1 MEVAPNGGA
10 RTPRFSG
17 YPRRRWRGRPR
28 PAVLPEG
35 PFPPLIQR
43 LLALRGCSTRAE
55 AESFLYGGS
64 PALDPYRLPQMEP
77 AIERLRRACRQ
88 GEVVAV
94 YGDFDVDGT
103 TACAIL
109 TEGLAALG
117 ARPAPYV
124 PDRFAEGYGLNLH
137 AIEGLR
143 RRGATVLL
151 TADCGTSSVD
161 EIAFARSRGMDVIVL
176 DHHATPPELPAA
188 LALVNPKLPGADA
201 DGLAGLASC
210 GLALHLVAALHEA
223 CGRPYDPERHADLV
237 ALGTVCDVAP
247 LTGANRDLVRRGLK
261 ALARAERPGLRA
273 LMDAAGID
281 PSGVTTDH
289 IAFALGPRL
298 NAAGRMA
305 HARLAL
311 ELLVTTD
318 EGRARS
324 LAAELNRLNE
334 ARQRATNDAVAR
346 AGDLIERHADRP
358 LVMLGDP
365 AFSSG
370 IVGLVAARIAE
381 HWYRPAVVYEH
392 GPATSRAS
400 CRSIPEFD
408 ITRALQEMP
417 ELFVRFGGHHQAAGF
432 TAENDRLDEIRA
444 RLEAIAERELAGVTL
459 APVIEIDAAVSLQT
473 VTGEEVR
480 WLRLLGPFGA
490 GNPEP
495 TFLARGLEVVDQRAV
510 GSDGAHLRLRLRA
523 GNVVWP
529 AIAFRQA
536 DRAPAPGQRIDAV
549 FSFSTSGRNGDSAIE
564 LRIEDFRP
572 AEEAARATPSS

>member
-1 MEVAPNGGA
+1 MEVATNGGA

-28 PAVLPEG
+28 PTVLPEG

-43 LLALRGCSTRAE
+43 LLALRGCRTRSDAE
-55 AESFLYGGS
+55 AFLYGRGA
-64 PALDPYRLPQMEP
+64 ALDPFRLPHLDR
-77 AIERLRRACRQ
+77 AVERLQRACRA

-117 ARPAPYV
+117 ARPVPYV
-124 PDRFAEGYGLNLH
+124 PDRFAEGYGLNVH

-161 EIAFARSRGMDVIVL
+161 EVAFARSRGMDVVVL
-176 DHHATPPELPAA
+176 DHHTAPPELPEA
-188 LALVNPKLPGADA
+188 LALVNPKLPGADVDGMA
-201 DGLAGLASC
+201 DLASC
-210 GLALHLVAALHEA
+210 GLALHLVAALHDA
-223 CGRPYDPERHADLV
+223 CGRPYDPDWHVDLV

-247 LTGANRDLVRRGLK
+247 LVGANRDLVRRGLK
-261 ALARAERPGLRA
+261 ALAGAARPGLRA

-311 ELLVTTD
+311 ELLLTEESD
-318 EGRARS
+318 RARS

-334 ARQRATNDAVAR
+334 ARQRATSDAIAR
-346 AGDLIERHADRP
+346 AGELIQRQSDRP

-381 HWYRPAVVYEH
+381 QWYRPAVVYEY
-392 GPATSRAS
+392 GPSTSRAS

-408 ITRALQEMP
+408 ITGALREMP
-417 ELFVRFGGHHQAAGF
+417 DLFVRFGGHHQAAGF
-432 TAENDRLDEIRA
+432 TAENDRLDEIRR

-459 APVIEIDAAVSLQT
+459 APVVEIDAAVALQAM
-473 VTGEEVR
+473 TGEEVR

-510 GSDGAHLRLRLRA
+510 GSDAAHLRLRLRA
-523 GNVVWP
+523 GHVVWP

-536 DRAPAPGQRIDAV
+536 DRAPQVGERIDAV
-549 FSFSTSGRNGDSAIE
+549 FTFSTAGRNGEAGLE

-572 AEEAARATPSS
+572 AESVPPTAAQP

>member
-1 MEVAPNGGA
+1 MEVNGGA
-10 RTPRFSG
+10 RTRRFSG

-28 PAVLPEG
+28 PPVLPEG

-43 LLALRGCSTRAE
+43 LLALRGCHTPREAE
-55 AESFLYGGS
+55 AFLYGGAAS
-64 PALDPYRLPQMEP
+64 PNPFRLPDMEP
-77 AIERLRRACRQ
+77 AVERLRRACRD

-109 TEGLAALG
+109 TEGLSALG
-117 ARPAPYV
+117 ARPVPYL
-124 PDRFAEGYGLNLH
+124 PDRFAEGYGLNVQ

-143 RRGATVLL
+143 RRGATLLL
-151 TADCGTSSVD
+151 TADCGTSSVE

-176 DHHATPPELPAA
+176 DHHSAPPELPAA
-188 LALVNPKLPGADA
+188 LALVNPKLPGADVDGMA
-201 DGLAGLASC
+201 DLASC
-210 GLALHLVAALHEA
+210 GLALQLMAALYDA
-223 CGRPYDPERHADLV
+223 SGRALDEDRYVDLV

-261 ALARAERPGLRA
+261 ALARTQRPGLSA
-273 LMDAAGID
+273 LMEAAGVD
-281 PSGVTTDH
+281 PAGVTTDH

-311 ELLVTTD
+311 ELLTTAD
-318 EGRARS
+318 ERRARS
-324 LAAELNRLNE
+324 LAAELDRLN
-334 ARQRATNDAVAR
+334 ADRQRATNDAIAR
-346 AGDLIERHADRP
+346 AGAAIERQGDRP

-381 HWYRPAVVYEH
+381 RWYRPAVVYEH
-392 GPATSRAS
+392 GPSTSRAS

-408 ITRALQEMP
+408 ITGALREMP
-417 ELFVRFGGHHQAAGF
+417 ELFLRFGGHHQAAGF
-432 TAENDRLDEIRA
+432 TAENDRLDQIRE

-459 APVIEIDAAVSLQT
+459 APVIDIDAAVSLHA

-495 TFLARGLEVVDQRAV
+495 TFLARGLDVVDRRAV
-510 GSDGAHLRLRLRA
+510 GADGDHLRLRLRS
-523 GNVVWP
+523 GTVVWP

-536 DRAPAPGQRIDAV
+536 ERAPAVGDRIDAV
-549 FSFSTSGRNGDSAIE
+549 FCFSTSGRNGDWGLE

-572 AEEAARATPSS
+572 SETRGSSAG

>member
-1 MEVAPNGGA
+1 MEVNGGA

-28 PAVLPEG
+28 PPVLPEG

-43 LLALRGCSTRAE
+43 LLALRGCRTPRDAE
-55 AESFLYGGS
+55 AFLYGGAAR
-64 PALDPYRLPQMEP
+64 PNPFQLPDMEP
-77 AIERLRRACRQ
+77 AVERLRRACRE

-109 TEGLAALG
+109 TEGLSALG
-117 ARPAPYV
+117 ARPVPYV
-124 PDRFAEGYGLNLH
+124 PDRFAEGYGLNVQ

-143 RRGATVLL
+143 RRGATLLL
-151 TADCGTSSVD
+151 TADCGTSSIE

-176 DHHATPPELPAA
+176 DHHSAPPDLPAA
-188 LALVNPKLPGADA
+188 LALVNPKLPGADVDGMA
-201 DGLAGLASC
+201 DLASC
-210 GLALHLVAALHEA
+210 GLALQLMAALYDA
-223 CGRPYDPERHADLV
+223 SGRAFDEERYVDLV

-261 ALARAERPGLRA
+261 ALARAQRPGLRA
-273 LMDAAGID
+273 LMETAGVD
-281 PSGVTTDH
+281 PAGVTTDH

-311 ELLVTTD
+311 ELLTTAD
-318 EGRARS
+318 ERHARS
-324 LAAELNRLNE
+324 LAAELDRLN
-334 ARQRATNDAVAR
+334 ADRQRATNDAIAR
-346 AGDLIERHADRP
+346 AGAAIERQGDRP
-358 LVMLGDP
+358 LVMLGDS

-381 HWYRPAVVYEH
+381 RWYRPAVVYEH
-392 GPATSRAS
+392 GPSTSRAS

-408 ITRALQEMP
+408 ITGALREMP
-417 ELFVRFGGHHQAAGF
+417 ELFLRFGGHHQAAGF
-432 TAENDRLDEIRA
+432 TAENDRLDQIRE

-459 APVIEIDAAVSLQT
+459 APVIDIDAAVSLQA
-473 VTGEEVR
+473 VTGEEIR

-510 GSDGAHLRLRLRA
+510 GADGAHLRLRLRS
-523 GNVVWP
+523 GTVVWP

-536 DRAPAPGQRIDAV
+536 ERAPAVGDRIDAV
-549 FSFSTSGRNGDSAIE
+549 FCFSTSGRNGDAGLE

-572 AEEAARATPSS
+572 SETRASSAG

>member
-1 MEVAPNGGA
+1 MEVNGGA
-10 RTPRFSG
+10 RTPHFSG

-43 LLALRGCSTRAE
+43 LLALRGCSTRREAE
-55 AESFLYGGS
+55 AFLYGGTTR
-64 PALDPYRLPQMEP
+64 ADPWQLPDMEP
-77 AIERLRRACRQ
+77 AVERLRRACRD

-109 TEGLAALG
+109 VEGLSALG
-117 ARPAPYV
+117 ARPVPYV
-124 PDRFAEGYGLNLH
+124 PDRFAEGYGLNVQ

-143 RRGATVLL
+143 RRGATLLL
-151 TADCGTSSVD
+151 TADCGTSSV
-161 EIAFARSRGMDVIVL
+161 EEVAFACSRGMDVIVL
-176 DHHATPPELPAA
+176 DHHTAPPGVPAA
-188 LALVNPKLPGADA
+188 LALVNPKIPGADVDGMA
-201 DGLAGLASC
+201 DLASC
-210 GLALHLVAALHEA
+210 GLALQLMTALYDAA
-223 CGRPYDPERHADLV
+223 GRAFDPDDYVDLV

-261 ALARAERPGLRA
+261 ALSRPRRPGLRA
-273 LMDAAGID
+273 LLEAAGID
-281 PSGVTTDH
+281 PAGVTTDH
-289 IAFALGPRL
+289 IAFALGPRI

-311 ELLVTTD
+311 ELLTTAD

-324 LAAELNRLNE
+324 LAAELHRLNE
-334 ARQRATNDAVAR
+334 ARQRATNDAIAR
-346 AGDLIERHADRP
+346 AEVLIERQGDRP

-365 AFSSG
+365 AFSPG

-392 GPATSRAS
+392 GPSTSRAS

-408 ITRALQEMP
+408 ITGALREMP
-417 ELFVRFGGHHQAAGF
+417 ELFLRFGGHHQAAGF
-432 TAENDRLDEIRA
+432 TAENDRLDEIRD
-444 RLEAIAERELAGVTL
+444 RLEVIASRELAGVTL
-459 APVIEIDAAVSLQT
+459 APVVEIDAAVSLQAL
-473 VTGEEVR
+473 TGEEVR

-510 GSDGAHLRLRLRA
+510 GADGAHLRLRLRS
-523 GNVVWP
+523 GTVVWP
-529 AIAFRQA
+529 AIGFRQGS
-536 DRAPAPGQRIDAV
+536 RAPAVGERIDAV
-549 FSFSTSGRNGDSAIE
+549 FCFSTSGRNGDAGLE

-572 AEEAARATPSS
+572 TESPSPSGR

>member
-1 MEVAPNGGA
+1 MEE
-10 RTPRFSG
+10 
-17 YPRRRWRGRPR
+17 
-28 PAVLPEG
+28 AV
-35 PFPPLIQR
+35 
-43 LLALRGCSTRAE
+43 
-55 AESFLYGGS
+55 
-64 PALDPYRLPQMEP
+64 
-77 AIERLRRACRQ
+77 ERLRRACRE

-109 TEGLAALG
+109 TEGLATLG
-117 ARPAPYV
+117 ARPLPYV
-124 PDRFAEGYGLNLH
+124 PDRFAEGYGLNVH

-161 EIAFARSRGMDVIVL
+161 EIAFARTRGMDVIVL
-176 DHHATPPELPAA
+176 DHHTAPPELPES
-188 LALVNPKLPGADA
+188 LALVNPKLPHADV
-201 DGLAGLASC
+201 DGMEDLASC
-210 GLALHLVAALHEA
+210 GLALHLVAALYEA
-223 CGRPYDPERHADLV
+223 TGQPYDADRHADLV

-247 LTGANRDLVRRGLK
+247 LTGVNRDLVRRGLK
-261 ALARAERPGLRA
+261 ALARGERPGLRA

-281 PSGVTTDH
+281 PSGVTADH

-311 ELLVTTD
+311 ELLTTVD
-318 EGRARS
+318 EGRART

-334 ARQRATNDAVAR
+334 ARQRATNDALAR
-346 AGDLIERHADRP
+346 ANDLMERQSDRP

-392 GPATSRAS
+392 GPSTSRAS

-408 ITRALQEMP
+408 ITGALREMS

-432 TAENDRLDEIRA
+432 TAENGRLDEIRT
-444 RLEAIAERELAGVTL
+444 RLEAVAERELAGVTL
-459 APVIEIDAAVSLQT
+459 APVVEIDAAVSLQAIS
-473 VTGEEVR
+473 GEEVR

-510 GSDGAHLRLRLRA
+510 GGDGTHLRLRLRS

-536 DRAPAPGQRIDAV
+536 DRAPAPGARIDAV
-549 FSFSTSGRNGDSAIE
+549 FSFSTSGRNGDAGLE

-572 AEEAARATPSS
+572 AEDGARAASPA